1 MKNQEIAKI
10 LYDMADRFSMDG
22 VAFKPYAYRK
32 AADVLVSEKEDIE
45 KVYQRGGLKE
55 LESMPGIGKHIA
67 LKIEEYI
74 KTGKIKQYELL
85 KRQIPADVEELTK
98 VEGVGTMTVKTLY
111 EKLNVKNIKDLKR
124 AAEEHKIA
132 PLFGFGDKKEQAILE
147 GIGFLSK
154 NEGRV
159 SIVVAITETKRIID
173 YLKAMPEVDNISI
186 AGSLRRMKETVG
198 DIDILV
204 SSKNSSKVMDYFIK
218 MPGVQKVWGK
228 GKTKTSVRMDR
239 GYNVDLRVVPKS
251 SFGSA
256 LQYFTGSKEHNI
268 ALRKV
273 AIAKGLKLNEYG
285 VFKGSKKV
293 AGETEQAVYSALGV
307 DWIPPE
313 LREGLGE
320 LNSKLP
326 NLINYND
333 IKGDLH
339 CHTNWSGGFNSIEEM
354 ARKAMSLGY
363 SYIGITDHTKY
374 LRIENGLDEK
384 RLKEQR
390 KEIDLV
396 NKKLDIKILQ
406 GCEANILADGSIDIK
421 DSVLQ
426 KLDFVIAGIHSHFKL
441 SRDQMTK
448 RMIKAMSNPYVDI
461 ISHPTGRIIGKR
473 AEYEIDL
480 NKILTVAKETDTI
493 LEINANPS
501 RLDLNDIN
509 IRKAVKAGVKMIINT
524 DAHEE
529 RHMDLMN
536 LGVAQARRGW
546 ASKTDI
552 VNTKDLTTYFR

>member
-1 MKNQEIAKI
+1 
-10 LYDMADRFSMDG
+10 MADRFSMDG

-45 KVYQRGGLKE
+45 SVYQRGGLKE

-85 KRQIPADVEELTK
+85 KRQIPADIEELTK
-98 VEGVGTMTVKTLY
+98 VEGVGPMTARTLY

-159 SIVVAITETKRIID
+159 SIVVAITEAKRIID

-268 ALRKV
+268 ALRRV
-273 AIAKGLKLNEYG
+273 AITKGLKLNEYG
-285 VFKGSKKV
+285 VFKGSKKI

-354 ARKAMSLGY
+354 ARKAMSLNY

-396 NKKLDIKILQ
+396 NKKIKINILQ

-421 DSVLQ
+421 DSAL
-426 KLDFVIAGIHSHFKL
+426 KELDFVIAGIHSHFKL

-480 NKILTVAKETDTI
+480 DKILAVAKETDTI

-546 ASKTDI
+546 ASKADI

>member
-326 NLINYND
+326 NLINYDD

>member
-1 MKNQEIAKI
+1 
-10 LYDMADRFSMDG
+10 MADRFSMDG

-45 KVYQRGGLKE
+45 SVYQRGGLKE

-85 KRQIPADVEELTK
+85 KRQIPADIEELTK
-98 VEGVGTMTVKTLY
+98 VEGVGPMTARTLY

-268 ALRKV
+268 ALRRV
-273 AIAKGLKLNEYG
+273 AITKGLKLNEYG
-285 VFKGSKKV
+285 VFKGSKKI

-396 NKKLDIKILQ
+396 NKKIKINILQ

-421 DSVLQ
+421 DSAL
-426 KLDFVIAGIHSHFKL
+426 KELDFVIAGIHSHFKL

-480 NKILTVAKETDTI
+480 DKILAVAKETDTI

-546 ASKTDI
+546 ASKADI

>member
-1 MKNQEIAKI
+1 
-10 LYDMADRFSMDG
+10 
-22 VAFKPYAYRK
+22 
-32 AADVLVSEKEDIE
+32 
-45 KVYQRGGLKE
+45 
-55 LESMPGIGKHIA
+55 
-67 LKIEEYI
+67 
-74 KTGKIKQYELL
+74 
-85 KRQIPADVEELTK
+85 
-98 VEGVGTMTVKTLY
+98 
-111 EKLNVKNIKDLKR
+111 
-124 AAEEHKIA
+124 
-132 PLFGFGDKKEQAILE
+132 
-147 GIGFLSK
+147 
-154 NEGRV
+154 
-159 SIVVAITETKRIID
+159 
-173 YLKAMPEVDNISI
+173 
-186 AGSLRRMKETVG
+186 
-198 DIDILV
+198 
-204 SSKNSSKVMDYFIK
+204 

-268 ALRKV
+268 ALRRV

-307 DWIPPE
+307 EWIPPE

-326 NLINYND
+326 NLINYDD

>member
-10 LYDMADRFSMDG
+10 LYDMANRFSMDG
-22 VAFKPYAYRK
+22 VAFKPYAYKK

-45 KVYQRGGLKE
+45 SVYQRGGLKE

-85 KRQIPADVEELTK
+85 KRQIPADIEELTK
-98 VEGVGTMTVKTLY
+98 VEGVGPMTARTLY

-159 SIVVAITETKRIID
+159 SIVVAIIEAKRIID

-204 SSKNSSKVMDYFIK
+204 SSKNSSKVMDHFIK

-268 ALRKV
+268 ALRRV
-273 AIAKGLKLNEYG
+273 AITKGLKLNEYG
-285 VFKGSKKV
+285 VFKGSKKI

-320 LNSKLP
+320 LESKLP
-326 NLINYND
+326 NLVNYND

-354 ARKAMSLGY
+354 ARKAMSLNY

-396 NKKLDIKILQ
+396 NKKIKINILQ

-421 DSVLQ
+421 DSTL
-426 KLDFVIAGIHSHFKL
+426 KELDFVIAGIHSHFKL
-441 SRDQMTK
+441 GRDQMTK

-480 NKILTVAKETDTI
+480 DKILTVAKETDTI

-546 ASKTDI
+546 ASKADI

>member
-45 KVYQRGGLKE
+45 SVYQRGGLKE

-85 KRQIPADVEELTK
+85 KRQIPADIEELTK
-98 VEGVGTMTVKTLY
+98 VEGVGPMTARTLY

-159 SIVVAITETKRIID
+159 SIVVAITEAKRIID

-268 ALRKV
+268 ALRRV
-273 AIAKGLKLNEYG
+273 AITKGLKLNEYG
-285 VFKGSKKV
+285 VFKGSKKI

-354 ARKAMSLGY
+354 ARKAMSLNY

-396 NKKLDIKILQ
+396 NKKIKINILQ

-421 DSVLQ
+421 DSAL
-426 KLDFVIAGIHSHFKL
+426 KELDFVIAGIHSHFKL

-480 NKILTVAKETDTI
+480 DKILAVAKETDTI

-546 ASKTDI
+546 ASKADI

>member
-268 ALRKV
+268 ALRRV
-273 AIAKGLKLNEYG
+273 AITKGLKLNEYG
-285 VFKGSKKV
+285 VFKGSKKI

>member
-509 IRKAVKAGVKMIINT
+509 IRKAVKAGAKMIINT

>member
-45 KVYQRGGLKE
+45 SVYQRGGLKE

-85 KRQIPADVEELTK
+85 KRQIPADIEELTK
-98 VEGVGTMTVKTLY
+98 VEGVGPMTARTLY

-268 ALRKV
+268 ALRRV
-273 AIAKGLKLNEYG
+273 AITKGLKLNEYG
-285 VFKGSKKV
+285 VFKGSKKI

-354 ARKAMSLGY
+354 ARKAMSLNY

-390 KEIDLV
+390 KEINLV
-396 NKKLDIKILQ
+396 GKKLDIKILQ

-421 DSVLQ
+421 DSAL
-426 KLDFVIAGIHSHFKL
+426 KELDFVIAGIHSHFKL

-480 NKILTVAKETDTI
+480 DKILAVAKETDTI

-546 ASKTDI
+546 ASKADI

>member
-10 LYDMADRFSMDG
+10 LYDMANRFSMDG
-22 VAFKPYAYRK
+22 VAFKPYAYKK

-45 KVYQRGGLKE
+45 SVYQRGGLKE

>member
-159 SIVVAITETKRIID
+159 SIVVAIIEAKRIID

>member
-268 ALRKV
+268 ALRRV

-307 DWIPPE
+307 EWIPPE

-326 NLINYND
+326 NLINYDD

>member
-45 KVYQRGGLKE
+45 SVYQRGGLKE

-85 KRQIPADVEELTK
+85 KRQIPADIEELTK
-98 VEGVGTMTVKTLY
+98 VEGVGPMTARTLY

-268 ALRKV
+268 ALRRV
-273 AIAKGLKLNEYG
+273 AITKGLKLNEYG
-285 VFKGSKKV
+285 VFKGSKKI

-354 ARKAMSLGY
+354 ARKAMSLNY

-396 NKKLDIKILQ
+396 NKKIKINILQ

-421 DSVLQ
+421 DSAL
-426 KLDFVIAGIHSHFKL
+426 KELDFVIAGIHSHFKL

-480 NKILTVAKETDTI
+480 DKILAVAKETDTI

-546 ASKTDI
+546 ASKADI

>member
-480 NKILTVAKETDTI
+480 DKILTVAKETDTI

>member
-85 KRQIPADVEELTK
+85 KRQIPADIEELTK

>member
-1 MKNQEIAKI
+1 
-10 LYDMADRFSMDG
+10 
-22 VAFKPYAYRK
+22 
-32 AADVLVSEKEDIE
+32 
-45 KVYQRGGLKE
+45 
-55 LESMPGIGKHIA
+55 
-67 LKIEEYI
+67 
-74 KTGKIKQYELL
+74 
-85 KRQIPADVEELTK
+85 
-98 VEGVGTMTVKTLY
+98 
-111 EKLNVKNIKDLKR
+111 
-124 AAEEHKIA
+124 
-132 PLFGFGDKKEQAILE
+132 
-147 GIGFLSK
+147 
-154 NEGRV
+154 
-159 SIVVAITETKRIID
+159 
-173 YLKAMPEVDNISI
+173 
-186 AGSLRRMKETVG
+186 
-198 DIDILV
+198 
-204 SSKNSSKVMDYFIK
+204 
-218 MPGVQKVWGK
+218 
-228 GKTKTSVRMDR
+228 
-239 GYNVDLRVVPKS
+239 
-251 SFGSA
+251 
-256 LQYFTGSKEHNI
+256 
-268 ALRKV
+268 
-273 AIAKGLKLNEYG
+273 
-285 VFKGSKKV
+285 
-293 AGETEQAVYSALGV
+293 
-307 DWIPPE
+307 
-313 LREGLGE
+313 
-320 LNSKLP
+320 
-326 NLINYND
+326 
-333 IKGDLH
+333 
-339 CHTNWSGGFNSIEEM
+339 M